1 MLKRNHRMF
10 GFVHSLEQPQVASLT
25 RHIVSVAAA
34 SYSALGGAEGHFT
47 KCRYPNLFALPVLDG
62 AADDSWHKSVRFFE
76 IELFWLEMVKIMLLS
91 TK

>member
-1 MLKRNHRMF
+1 MF
-10 GFVHSLEQPQVASLT
+10 GFVHSLEQPHVASLT

-34 SYSALGGAEGHFT
+34 SYSCSLGALGGAEGHFT